1 VTSPNVVDQ
10 VAVEILADASK
21 LAKDLKDKVE
31 KSFKDLD
38 PAKALKDSVKKSKPV
53 PLPVGVEPDTKDLPE
68 KVKEETK
75 KRPVKVPAVVDPVL
89 SAFQAEVR
97 RQVRSLSK
105 TIGAEIPVGADTD
118 GLRQELSSALA
129 RIQAQSRAEIPVEV
143 ADRGKYETDL
153 RAAVAAVSDRVKA
166 SVKVEPD
173 TASLP
178 AKVQAAADR
187 TNAKVK
193 VGVEVDRRQSG
204 LGALISGL
212 GRALPNFGGIGS
224 QVEQL
229 GSSIQRAA
237 GSSAQLGGS
246 LAGAATTATGPI
258 GIVIGLL
265 AGATAGMAA
274 LAGAAIA
281 AVPAIA
287 AVAGAAAA
295 IPGALAGAGAAF
307 GALSLGFKGISEAFK
322 PTGGGGG
329 GGGGAAGQAK
339 QIAAASRQVEAARRG
354 IAAANRQVEAS
365 ERSLAAA
372 HRGVAEAE
380 LRLADAQKRAVAA
393 QAAISRAREAAVEDI
408 EDLNRSLRG
417 AQLSEE
423 EAALGVTDALREL
436 EKVRLSGNI
445 PDIQR
450 ADLAYRQS
458 LQTLEEAKDTT
469 ADLAKETT
477 EANTKGV
484 EGSEKVQD
492 AYRDQEEA
500 LRAVRDA
507 QIGII
512 EANDGLKSAQDGVAA
527 AMDGVKSAA
536 DGLTSAQEALA
547 SAQQGVASG
556 GGGVAK
562 ELIKLAP
569 AAQAFV
575 NAIKGLKPAFEDLR
589 LDVQQRLFA
598 GLDRTVT
605 NLGEAWIPRLKTTL
619 GAYADTFNGFFK
631 DLGRSLTD
639 TEFMTD
645 LQIGAEGFRQGM
657 DAIFTSVS
665 QRLVPALGDLAEASA
680 PFLKALGEEI
690 ANVVTRFSDWVQAG
704 ERSGAL
710 QTFFEKATAAM
721 REIFAIGGSVV
732 RIIGGI
738 VDTIVG
744 AQSTDPN
751 ASPLEAFRKGL
762 DKVAEW
768 LNNPKNQEQL
778 RNLIR
783 EVGNAVVEFGRAADA
798 VSDFLKK
805 IGIGGSEEAGSA
817 GSSIGRA
824 ILAGMLTGL
833 VEGFKATPL
842 TQFVMWFIDEVKG
855 LFGIASPSTVF
866 ADIGRDVVRGFMGG
880 ISGMLGSLR
889 TAASNLR
896 ITVTNAAASAGSWLV
911 GAGRS
916 VVSGLQSGI
925 RAVVGP
931 LSSTVSNLRVTVVNA
946 LSNAGNLLYNAGRA
960 IIQSLINGLASRVN
974 ALGNYLGDIG
984 QFIKD
989 NKGPIEKDRVL
1000 LVGAGQAIMDGLI
1013 VGIDSRKG
1021 ALGSELADVSALIAN
1036 KSLPQIQDATMGLG
1050 WDADAAIS
1058 RSLSVADQRQV
1069 LLGWKSG
1076 VTGSKLLDEI
1086 ARMID
1091 LEHGGD
1097 VQSALSRTS
1106 R

>member
-1 VTSPNVVDQ
+1 MTSPNSAGEVS
-10 VAVEILADASK
+10 VEILADVSK
-21 LAKDLKDKVE
+21 LAKSMKDQVE
-31 KSFKDLD
+31 
-38 PAKALKDSVKKSKPV
+38 
-53 PLPVGVEPDTKDLPE
+53 
-68 KVKEETK
+68 
-75 KRPVKVPAVVDPVL
+75 
-89 SAFQAEVR
+89 
-97 RQVRSLSK
+97 RSLRGIDVQSA
-105 TIGAEIPVGADTD
+105 IDQAASGARVSVPVQTEVDSA
-118 GLRQELSSALA
+118 GLAA
-129 RIQAQSRAEIPVEV
+129 R
-143 ADRGKYETDL
+143 L
-153 RAAVAAVSDRVKA
+153 RAAVAAVAGRLRA
-166 SVKVEPD
+166 
-173 TASLP
+173 T
-178 AKVQAAADR
+178 
-187 TNAKVK
+187 
-193 VGVEVDRRQSG
+193 VEVDVDADRQG
-204 LGALISGL
+204 TL
-212 GRALPNFGGIGS
+212 GRLKSALQSLGGSGGGIGGLAAKFGD
-224 QVEQL
+224 L
-229 GSSIQRAA
+229 GGAIQRSA
-237 GSSAQLGGS
+237 GSAAQLGGS
-246 LAGAATTATGPI
+246 LVGALTTATGPA
-258 GIVIGLL
+258 GIIIGLL
-265 AGATAGMAA
+265 GAAAAAMAGLAA
-274 LAGAAIA
+274 AAIA

-329 GGGGAAGQAK
+329 GGGAAGQAK
-339 QIAAASRQVEAARRG
+339 QIAAASRQVEAAHRG

-469 ADLAKETT
+469 SDLAKET
-477 EANTKGV
+477 EDANSKGV

-619 GAYADTFNGFFK
+619 GAYASTFNSFFK
-631 DLGRSLTD
+631 DLGSSLSD

-665 QRLVPALGDLAEASA
+665 QKLVPALGDLAEASA

-738 VDTIVG
+738 VDIIVG

-768 LNNPKNQEQL
+768 LNNPKNQEQI

-783 EVGNAVVEFGRAADA
+783 DVANAVVEFGRAADA
-798 VSDFLKK
+798 VNDFLKK
-805 IGIGGSEEAGSA
+805 LGIGSSEEGGSA
-817 GSSIGRA
+817 GGSIGRA
-824 ILAGMLTGL
+824 IIAGMLTGL

-842 TQFVMWFIDEVKG
+842 AQFVGWFIDEVKG

-866 ADIGRDVVRGFMGG
+866 AEIGRDVVRGFMAG

-889 TAASNLR
+889 TAAANLR
-896 ITVTNAAASAGSWLV
+896 ITVTNAASSAGSWLV
-911 GAGRS
+911 GAGRN

-925 RAVVGP
+925 RALVGP
-931 LSSTVSNLRVTVVNA
+931 LSSTVSNLRVTIVNA

-960 IIQSLINGLASRVN
+960 IIQGLINGLSSRVS

-984 QFIKD
+984 RFIQD

-1013 VGIDSRKG
+1013 VGIDSRKN
-1021 ALGSELADVSALIAN
+1021 ALGSELANVSALIAN
-1036 KSLPQIQDATMGLG
+1036 KSLPKIQDATMGLG
-1050 WDADAAIS
+1050 LDTDAAIS
-1058 RSLSVADQRQV
+1058 RSLAVADQRQ
-1069 LLGWKSG
+1069 LLLAWKSG
-1076 VTGSKLLDEI
+1076 STGDSILDAIRHNI
-1086 ARMID
+1086 A
-1091 LEHGGD
+1091 LKYSGD
-1097 VQSALSRTS
+1097 VEAAFGS
-1106 R
+1106 